1 MPLSRIAASS
11 ISTGSITGTQ
21 IANNTIP
28 IEEFANTGTTAVFSP
43 SANTVAIRTTG
54 ITRVTVKNSG
64 NTDFANSVSI
74 SAGAVTSGIDNY
86 PLIVGKSNGLPTDSL
101 QPNAAVV
108 IADTLS
114 SRRMGLGTHDTGV
127 WIQSS
132 YPGVAGPAYPISLNP
147 NGGNVGVNT
156 SNPSSNFDVN
166 AETTWQNGV
175 MRKNGVNSFQSINR
189 RVRVELS
196 NYAYCRFR
204 LFALRTNSDNSTVYW
219 EGLLNNNFNTSY
231 STAFNSRTSSG
242 TISYSFGTSSSGVWN
257 WDFNNTGSGAILWYT
272 LESPGYGTVTM
283 TTY

>member
-28 IEEFANTGTTAVFSP
+28 IEEFANTGLTAVYS
-43 SANTVAIRTTG
+43 SAANTVAIRTSGTDRVITDNTGAVLIGTTTKYASSGAQLLVVGGGAQFSPANNSSEGVRIQREAGFATLSGINNNNNQFNGLKFLASGSEG
-54 ITRVTVKNSG
+54 ITLTTG
-64 NTDFANSVSI
+64 NFV
-74 SAGAVTSGIDNY
+74 GIRTAS
-86 PLIVGKSNGLPTDSL
+86 P
-101 QPNAAVV
+101 AA
-108 IADTLS
+108 DL
-114 SRRMGLGTHDTGV
+114 
-127 WIQSS
+127 
-132 YPGVAGPAYPISLNP
+132 
-147 NGGNVGVNT
+147 
-156 SNPSSNFDVN
+156 DVN
-166 AETTWQNGV
+166 AETTYQNGV

-219 EGLLNNNFNTSY
+219 EGILNNNFNTSY

-257 WDFNNTGSGAILWYT
+257 WDFNNSGSGAILWYT

-283 TTY
+283 TTW